1 MAAASGL
8 SLLTTDE
15 RDPIRATSIG
25 TGDLIRAALNARV
38 SSIVLGIGGSATTDG
53 GAGLLT
59 GLGARA
65 DRDTATVDLADLD
78 PRLATVELQVA
89 CDVSNPL
96 CGPTGAAAVYG
107 PQKGATPDD
116 VQDLDRR
123 LGRFADSMEL
133 VGGRPERTTP
143 GAGAAGGVGYAL
155 LSIQDRFRSFGLRP
169 GVDLVMDATDFDA
182 RLARADLVITGEGRI
197 DSQTAF
203 GKTALG
209 VARRAQAAGVPC
221 IAVGGGVEPDGIAAL
236 AEVGA
241 VAVPVTER
249 PQSVEEAMAAGTA
262 PLERCGER
270 IARSSV
276 SERRS
281 HDRRGSAR
289 AASSTPAPKPKRRP
303 RPKKRKF
310 SDPGRSFAKRLER
323 YRPGLVPFV
332 LDGLASK
339 YGRPTWERRLDPTSE
354 LILTI
359 LTQSTADTNAE
370 AAFEALRRAYPG
382 GGPVEAHKPGAG
394 WGGFGLPDGAAPDWA
409 RVEFAPTPRT
419 DRRHPSGRPAQP
431 EGAAPPDDPAQDPR
445 GARRLLPRVPRR
457 HAGDRG
463 ARLAGRRSMASARRP
478 PRCCCCSASASRC
491 CRSTATSTASCAGS
505 ACCHRSPRSMRRTTW
520 SSGCSSPTRCTR
532 PTSTSSSTAAR
543 SATPSAPSTTSAR
556 CGRAAAT
563 WTRRRPSSSGQ
574 SERPAPGSVGTGLCA
589 RSE

>member
-1 MAAASGL
+1 MSGRTVLIAPDSFKGSLTSVQVAQALADGWRRARPDDEILLCPLADGGEGTLAAIEAAGGWQRRTSTVRDPLGRQITARWLISDDGQRAAVEMAAASGL
-8 SLLTTDE
+8 SLLASDE
-15 RDPIRATSIG
+15 RDPIRASSIG
-25 TGDLIRAALNARV
+25 TGDLIRAALNAQV

-182 RLARADLVITGEGRI
+182 RLARAHLVITGEGRI

-270 IARSSV
+270 T
-276 SERRS
+276 
-281 HDRRGSAR
+281 
-289 AASSTPAPKPKRRP
+289 AA
-303 RPKKRKF
+303 
-310 SDPGRSFAKRLER
+310 LV
-323 YRPGLVPFV
+323 GL
-332 LDGLASK
+332 G
-339 YGRPTWERRLDPTSE
+339 
-354 LILTI
+354 
-359 LTQSTADTNAE
+359 
-370 AAFEALRRAYPG
+370 AAFA
-382 GGPVEAHKPGAG
+382 
-394 WGGFGLPDGAAPDWA
+394 
-409 RVEFAPTPRT
+409 
-419 DRRHPSGRPAQP
+419 
-431 EGAAPPDDPAQDPR
+431 
-445 GARRLLPRVPRR
+445 
-457 HAGDRG
+457 
-463 ARLAGRRSMASARRP
+463 
-478 PRCCCCSASASRC
+478 
-491 CRSTATSTASCAGS
+491 
-505 ACCHRSPRSMRRTTW
+505 
-520 SSGCSSPTRCTR
+520 
-532 PTSTSSSTAAR
+532 
-543 SATPSAPSTTSAR
+543 
-556 CGRAAAT
+556 
-563 WTRRRPSSSGQ
+563 
-574 SERPAPGSVGTGLCA
+574 
-589 RSE
+589 